1 MHLTELLARRP
12 VPAAAV
18 FVTLTR
24 RCPLRCRHCSTM
36 STMTAE
42 QLPAALLRRFVSS
55 FTPADHPEFLLMTGG
70 EPLLRPRLVTELA
83 RIARATGTRSYVLTG
98 AFFARARPVP
108 ARIRTALEAVDHV
121 AVSIDVFHQAE
132 VPRANVFQLLHELR
146 ETGIDVSIQ
155 SCGTG
160 PGDRYVAGLISDVR
174 AEFADQVPLLV
185 TTLRPAGRARQWLA
199 TPKKSPPAT
208 PLPCDMAAWP
218 VVGFDGTILA
228 CCNADVIAARPAP
241 AHLRLGHLR
250 TTTWP
255 TLRQACQSRPVLRAI
270 RSTGPPRTGGAGYCQ
285 ACRSLSA
292 QPDLLA
298 GIETRA
304 ASPVGALLEQQV
316 IALQTQAGPAGFV
329 RRHVEEELAP
339 LALLGQENQESQAG

>member
-1 MHLTELLARRP
+1 MHLAELLARRP

-18 FVTLTR
+18 FVALTR
-24 RCPLRCRHCSTM
+24 RCPLHCQHCSTM

-42 QLPAALLRRFVSS
+42 QLPAALLRRFASS

-83 RIARATGTRSYVLTG
+83 QIAHAAGTRSYVLTG
-98 AFFARARPVP
+98 AFFTRAGPLP
-108 ARIRTALEAVDHV
+108 ALIKTALEAVNHV

-132 VPRANVFQLLHELR
+132 VPRANVFRLLHELR
-146 ETGIDVSIQ
+146 ETGTDVSIQ
-155 SCGTG
+155 ACGTG
-160 PGDRYVAGLISDVR
+160 PGDRHVAGLISDVR

-185 TTLRPAGRARQWLA
+185 TTLQPAGRARHWLRSA
-199 TPKKSPPAT
+199 KQDPPPT

-228 CCNADVIAARPAP
+228 CCNADVIADRQAT
-241 AHLRLGHLR
+241 AHLRIGHLR

-255 TLRQACQSRPVLRAI
+255 RLRQACQSSPVLRAI
-270 RSTGPPRTGGAGYCQ
+270 RSTGPPRTVGAGYCQ

-298 GIETRA
+298 GIEARA
-304 ASPVGALLEQQV
+304 ATPVGALLEQQV

-329 RRHVEEELAP
+329 RRHVHPELAP
-339 LALLGQENQESQAG
+339 LALLGQGSQKGQAG

>member
-1 MHLTELLARRP
+1 MHLAELLVRRP

-42 QLPAALLRRFVSS
+42 QLPAALLRRFASS

-83 RIARATGTRSYVLTG
+83 QIARAAGTRSYVLTG
-98 AFFARARPVP
+98 AFFTRAGPPP
-108 ARIRTALEAVDHV
+108 ALIKTALEAVDHV

-132 VPRANVFQLLHELR
+132 VPRANVFRLLHQLR

-155 SCGTG
+155 ACGTG
-160 PGDRYVAGLISDVR
+160 PGDRYIAGLISDVR
-174 AEFADQVPLLV
+174 TEFADRVPLLV
-185 TTLRPAGRARQWLA
+185 TTLRPAGRARQWLGS
-199 TPKKSPPAT
+199 PKESPPA
-208 PLPCDMAAWP
+208 PIPCDMAAWP
-218 VVGFDGTILA
+218 VVGFDGTIVA

-255 TLRQACQSRPVLRAI
+255 RLRQACQSRPALRAI
-270 RSTGPPRTGGAGYCQ
+270 RGTGPPRTAGAGYCQ
-285 ACRSLSA
+285 SCRGLSA
-292 QPDLLA
+292 QPDRLA
-298 GIETRA
+298 GLEARA
-304 ASPVGALLEQQV
+304 ASPIGVLLEQQV
-316 IALQTQAGPAGFV
+316 IALQTQAGAAGFV
-329 RRHVEEELAP
+329 RRHVHPDLAP
-339 LALLGQENQESQAG
+339 LALLGHGSQEGQAG